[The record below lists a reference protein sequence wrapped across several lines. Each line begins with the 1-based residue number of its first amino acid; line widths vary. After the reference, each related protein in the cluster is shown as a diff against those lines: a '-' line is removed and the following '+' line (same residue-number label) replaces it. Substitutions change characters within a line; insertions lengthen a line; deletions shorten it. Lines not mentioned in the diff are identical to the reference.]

1 MRSLNK
7 TNEEQNASSKE
18 LAAAVK
24 TLEKNSK
31 LGAYASLFYHG
42 LSDTYIRPRYSTI
55 RDAQDRR
62 ARSWL
67 AGYLRVPHG
76 KDEGSSRKT
85 AERTRFIACFR
96 MFLKDLFALTVVVDN
111 IQVALFVT
119 IITTF
124 QSPVSQNLSPG
135 PTDTTNAI
143 LGNLTMLVYE
153 IAMLNGLQVPNRP
166 AEPEPFSPD
175 LTDQIV
181 TMFWYSS
188 LLFSVGFRWYLNAER
203 F

>member
-1 MRSLNK
+1 MHEAGWRATYESRMEKMKDLVERRRNVLNSSLVFVRSLK
-7 TNEEQNASSKE
+7 
-18 LAAAVK
+18 
-24 TLEKNSK
+24 
-31 LGAYASLFYHG
+31 
-42 LSDTYIRPRYSTI
+42 
-55 RDAQDRR
+55 DR
-62 ARSWL
+62 S
-67 AGYLRVPHG
+67 
-76 KDEGSSRKT
+76 
-85 AERTRFIACFR
+85 
-96 MFLKDLFALTVVVDN
+96 ALTIVAHS

-166 AEPEPFSPD
+166 PDPEPFSPD

-188 LLFSVGFRWYLNAER
+188 LLFSVGFRRFLELNDLD
-203 F
+203 